1 MKSQT
6 KQPGP
11 TAKQAAIA
19 VVILFALAAGV
30 VLLIWS
36 LQQRDSQQYQQQAL
50 NTQSLNACLQSA
62 WESLDRQWSE
72 DVDIDTGHSLTVAYY
87 NDQID
92 CHTRLNTTDSKD
104 TEIKSLTT
112 RKEDEQTSYKV
123 RSESNSTQQSN
134 RTSCITSAV
143 GSSAYTHCY

>member
-11 TAKQAAIA
+11 TIKQATIAI
-19 VVILFALAAGV
+19 VILFALATGV

-36 LQQRDSQQYQQQAL
+36 LQQQNSQQYQQQASSV
-50 NTQSLNACLQSA
+50 QSLNTCLQSA
-62 WESLDRQWSE
+62 WDSLDSQWSE
-72 DVDIDTGHSLTVAYY
+72 NVDIDMGHSLTVAYY

-112 RKEDEQTSYKV
+112 RKEDEQGSYKV
-123 RSESNSTQQSN
+123 RSEANSTQQSN

>member
-11 TAKQAAIA
+11 TVKQAIIAI
-19 VVILFALAAGV
+19 VILFSIAAGII
-30 VLLIWS
+30 LLIWS
-36 LQQRDSQQYQQQAL
+36 LQQRDSQQYQQQVSDTQAL
-50 NTQSLNACLQSA
+50 NNCLQSA
-62 WESLDRQWSE
+62 WDTLDSKWS
-72 DVDIDTGHSLTVAYY
+72 DSIDPDMGHTLTIAYY

-92 CHTRLNTTDSKD
+92 CHSRLNVADNKD

-112 RKEDEQTSYKV
+112 RKENEQTSYKV
-123 RSESNSTQQSN
+123 RSESNSAQQSD